1 MVERKD
7 LVDWADQDLLT
18 RDEAGERID
27 GEISLA
33 EEKLAALGPDDTGR
47 DELEH
52 RLNVLREVRRSYSA
66 E

>member
-7 LVDWADQDLLT
+7 LADWADQDLLT

-27 GEISLA
+27 EEISLA
-33 EEKLAALGPDDTGR
+33 EEKLAGLGPDGTGR
-47 DELEH
+47 KELEQ
-52 RLNVLREVRRSYSA
+52 RLSVLREVRRSYSA